1 MPKIGQ
7 NCMKKWP
14 FFAIFLPWMASYGPK
29 RSFLLIFSA
38 RDDLVKV
45 SWKSDAGKC
54 PNQVTPPYF
63 DQLSERHQ
71 LLCDWQIFRAV
82 HERMRADDEEVF
94 RQNMFKVKLHDG
106 DHIIIFAF
114 CFLKGY
120 RVMYK
125 IPQIFWIATLK
136 LKGFFC
142 HGMFTVYLNQRW
154 TYSTTWIINEI
165 EKFWSGFS

>member
-1 MPKIGQ
+1 MP
-7 NCMKKWP
+7 N
-14 FFAIFLPWMASYGPK
+14 
-29 RSFLLIFSA
+29 
-38 RDDLVKV
+38 
-45 SWKSDAGKC
+45 DAKGG
-54 PNQVTPPYF
+54 
-63 DQLSERHQ
+63 DEI
-71 LLCDWQIFRAV
+71 CDWQIFRAV

-125 IPQIFWIATLK
+125 IRQIFWIATLK

-142 HGMFTVYLNQRW
+142 HGMFTAYLNQRW
-154 TYSTTWIINEI
+154 TYSTTWIIDEI